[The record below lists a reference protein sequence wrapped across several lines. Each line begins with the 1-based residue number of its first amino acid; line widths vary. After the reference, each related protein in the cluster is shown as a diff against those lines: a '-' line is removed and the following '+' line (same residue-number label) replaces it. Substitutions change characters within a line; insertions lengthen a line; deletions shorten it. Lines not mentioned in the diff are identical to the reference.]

1 MSKVSDEQIKVMRE
15 TFQENFDVLT
25 MVSRFLFE
33 LNKAMQDFEV
43 ELDSSL
49 KEKAALEDNH
59 DLPM

>member
-43 ELDSSL
+43 ELDCFISKKKL
-49 KEKAALEDNH
+49 R
-59 DLPM
+59 

>member
-1 MSKVSDEQIKVMRE
+1 MSKVSDEQIKIMRE

-25 MVSRFLFE
+25 IVSRFLFE

-43 ELDSSL
+43 ELDSYL
-49 KEKAALEDNH
+49 KEKAALEDYN

>member
-43 ELDSSL
+43 ELDSYL
-49 KEKAALEDNH
+49 KEKAALEDNR

>member
-1 MSKVSDEQIKVMRE
+1 MSKVSDEQIKIMRE

-25 MVSRFLFE
+25 IVSRFLFE

-43 ELDSSL
+43 ELDSYL
-49 KEKAALEDNH
+49 KEKAALEDNN

>member
-1 MSKVSDEQIKVMRE
+1 MSKVSDEQIKIMRE

-33 LNKAMQDFEV
+33 LDKAMKDFEV
-43 ELDSSL
+43 ELDSYL